1 MTKTTTVRRI
11 AGAVGAVVALAVPFL
26 ATQAASAATRP
37 AVDPAPTS
45 VTLPLF
51 GAPLTVD
58 ITTDGTGS
66 LTNVAVNPADG
77 LTATTL
83 KPNRVV
89 FQNTGGTATVTVT
102 NRDGRQSVSV
112 RAGTLADLS
121 GSGRWSGD
129 VFETGTPTMVDYTVG
144 DRGDGTPDI
153 TGVSTSDA
161 TAVVGATRYSVEDDE
176 QEARASIAFSSGSQ
190 TRSVSIKVKV
200 STSDGTPRATLRIS
214 LGRVHGVP
222 QPAADVAGPHS
233 WDGQLCDGTLAHI
246 DYTVALDGTIS
257 VVSATPTP
265 ASIRTGEHSVQVRF
279 SQTERV
285 HLRAELED
293 GLIALDVFESFRCG
307 GTPGTNATI
316 GTESG
321 DDRGQDDDHE
331 GSDDHA
337 TGPHGESG
345 AGASHD
351 DENEDEHE
359 SEGSENHSG
368 SDHSSGPRG
377 ESGRNGGERD

>member
-1 MTKTTTVRRI
+1 MTKTTTMRRV
-11 AGAVGAVVALAVPFL
+11 AVAVGAVVALAVPFL
-26 ATQAASAATRP
+26 ATQAASAAARP

-58 ITTDGTGS
+58 ITTDATGS

-89 FQNTGGTATVTVT
+89 FQNAAGTATVTVT
-102 NRDGRQSVSV
+102 NREGRQSVTV
-112 RAGTLADLS
+112 RAGTLADLT

-129 VFETGTPTMVDYTVG
+129 VFETGTATTVDYTVG

-176 QEARASIAFSSGSQ
+176 QEARASIAFSSGTQ
-190 TRSVSIKVKV
+190 TRSVTITVKV
-200 STSDGTPRATLRIS
+200 STSDGTPRASLRVS
-214 LGRVHGVP
+214 LGRLRGVP

-233 WDGQLCDGTLAHI
+233 WDGQLCNGTPAHI
-246 DYTVALDGTIS
+246 DYTIGLDGTIS
-257 VVSATPTP
+257 GVSATPSP
-265 ASIRTGEHSVQVRF
+265 ESIRTGEHSTQVRF

-285 HLRAELED
+285 HLRAELEG
-293 GLIALDVFESFRCG
+293 GLIALDVSESFRCG

-321 DDRGQDDDHE
+321 DDHGQDGDHE

-337 TGPHGESG
+337 TGPRGESG
-345 AGASHD
+345 SGGSHD
-351 DENEDEHE
+351 GGSEGEHE
-359 SEGSENHSG
+359 SEGSGSHSG
-368 SDHSSGPRG
+368 SDHSSGPEG
-377 ESGRNGGERD
+377 ESGHNGGEHD